1 MRTVRR
7 IAVAALSGV
16 TTVALVGFLGGAGPN
31 TPASASTPQWHT
43 AASYTPLA
51 NVQAVSCA
59 PSSSAA
65 SATCVAVGDD
75 GANFA
80 SIIVTSNGGST
91 WSDSTV
97 PSGVTL
103 LSTVSC
109 PSAAICY
116 AGGGSG
122 ILKSTDGGSTW
133 NVQDQDIHVPSRSH
147 AGRIHECTAVKEHNH
162 RQDDG
167 RNYLGVA
174 GDTNGPKYSFQCLMH
189 RLDQLRRSRPTG
201 LLSRHI
207 RNTGWN
213 SLVDAQ

>member
-7 IAVAALSGV
+7 IAIASLSAL
-16 TTVALVGFLGGAGPN
+16 TTVALVGFLGGAAPT

-43 AASYTPLA
+43 AAAYTPLV
-51 NVQAVSCA
+51 NVRAVSCA

-75 GANFA
+75 GENFA
-80 SIIVTSNGGST
+80 SIIVTSNGGSS

-97 PSGVTL
+97 PSGVTT

-122 ILKSTDGGSTW
+122 ILKSSDGGSTW
-133 NVQDQDIHVPSRSH
+133 SAQDQTFPAQSISCDTI
-147 AGRIHECTAVKEHNH
+147 IECTAVGGTEIVRNDQMDATWILKLPRRVLILSIERRLPERHYVC
-162 RQDDG
+162 RCRRG
-167 RNYLGVA
+167 R
-174 GDTNGPKYSFQCLMH
+174 
-189 RLDQLRRSRPTG
+189 R
-201 LLSRHI
+201 
-207 RNTGWN
+207 
-213 SLVDAQ
+213 